1 MRDSQ
6 AINAHMIA
14 ELLEQSLTMV
24 LEQKKKKARRKKIIA
39 LNVNTNMLQQPQP
52 LP

>member
-24 LEQKKKKARRKKIIA
+24 LEQKKISKTKKDHC
-39 LNVNTNMLQQPQP
+39 TQCEH
-52 LP
+52 

>member
-14 ELLEQSLTMV
+14 ELLKQSLTMV
-24 LEQKKKKARRKKIIA
+24 LEQKKNKQDEKRS
-39 LNVNTNMLQQPQP
+39 LHSM
-52 LP
+52 